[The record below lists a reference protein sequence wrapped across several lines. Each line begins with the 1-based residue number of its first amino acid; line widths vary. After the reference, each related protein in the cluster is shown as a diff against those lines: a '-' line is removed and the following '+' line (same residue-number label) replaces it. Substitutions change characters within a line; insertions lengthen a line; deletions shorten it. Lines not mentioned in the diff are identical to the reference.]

1 MHVAYP
7 SLTRRAGKGTFR
19 RLPHSGCGWSPA
31 PLNIRPVPLEVA
43 APIDLAREPPFRL
56 GDTEVRPPTLE
67 LVRAGRAA
75 SVEPKVMQALVA
87 LARHLGQ
94 VTSRDELVETCWA
107 GRFVSEDAIQRIIAK
122 LRQAAEQHAGGDF
135 AIETIPRV
143 GYRLVLAG
151 ARVAESEI
159 APAKARPKRTWM
171 ALAALALVGVL
182 VVGALAWR
190 ALAPSG
196 AAATVSLAD
205 FKAVGPG
212 VPADLPVTF
221 VETVRDAFGE
231 DNDLTLRDRGADYV
245 LHGLIRRVDDKYRYA
260 VRLEDTR
267 DGAMIW
273 ATSPEL
279 PAQDPRATRKMA
291 VSVTQVVR
299 CGLKAAAAHP
309 RRLPTHTLALFMQY
323 CDASIGVRPDSERA
337 LGLARRVVAES
348 SDFSWGWSAV
358 AASSAALYVGA
369 PLAAKPAYAAEVNA
383 AAARALRLD
392 PTNGQ
397 AYEMQAYILP
407 LNALAQREA
416 LFKRAVQGHLTG
428 CGCELGNMGNF
439 LSSVGRL
446 REAQAYYRRFY
457 DLQPLYVAAD
467 INLAISY
474 DNAGQ
479 WQKAEDIFAKVTET
493 YGPRRGD
500 RYAMHAS
507 YRGDWGPARRYAES
521 APPALG
527 PALGGAVD
535 ALASGRPDQI
545 AAAGRALE
553 AVERQVQGGGLVDGV
568 FLADTLVAL
577 GARDGA
583 FRRLEIVAER
593 GAASA
598 LFMPRERALSHDPR
612 YAAILK
618 RSGLMDYWRN
628 SHTRPDLCGDP
639 DPPAFCATL

>member
-1 MHVAYP
+1 M
-7 SLTRRAGKGTFR
+7 
-19 RLPHSGCGWSPA
+19 
-31 PLNIRPVPLEVA
+31 
-43 APIDLAREPPFRL
+43 AREAPFRL
-56 GDTEVRPPTLE
+56 GGTEVRPPTLE
-67 LVRAGRAA
+67 LVREGRAA
-75 SVEPKVMQALVA
+75 GVEPKVMQALVA
-87 LARHLGQ
+87 LSRHLGH
-94 VTSRDELVETCWA
+94 VTSRDELVETCWS
-107 GRFVSEDAIQRIIAK
+107 GRIVSEDAIQRMIAK
-122 LRQAAEQHAGGDF
+122 LRQAGEQHAGGDF

-151 ARVAESEI
+151 APVSESET
-159 APAKARPKRTWM
+159 ASARARPRRTWM
-171 ALAALALVGVL
+171 ALAAVALVGL
-182 VVGALAWR
+182 VVIGALAWR

-196 AAATVSLAD
+196 VAATVSLAD

-245 LHGLIRRVDDKYRYA
+245 LHGLIRRVDDRFRYA

-267 DGAMIW
+267 DGTMIW
-273 ATSPEL
+273 ATSPEF
-279 PAQDPRATRKMA
+279 PAQEPWATRRMA

-309 RRLPTHTLALFMQY
+309 RRLPSHTLALFMQY
-323 CDASIGVRPDSERA
+323 CEASIGVRPDFERA
-337 LGLARRVVAES
+337 LALARRVVAETP
-348 SDFSWGWSAV
+348 DFSWGWSAV
-358 AASSAALYVGA
+358 AGSAAALYVGA
-369 PLAAKPAYAAEVNA
+369 PPVGKPAYAAEVNA
-383 AAARALRLD
+383 AATRALRLD

-407 LNALAQREA
+407 LNALAEREA
-416 LFKRAVQGHLTG
+416 LLKRAVQGHLTG

-446 REAQAYYRRFY
+446 REAQVYYRRFY
-457 DLQPLYVAAD
+457 DLQPLYVPAD
-467 INLAISY
+467 INLAIGY
-474 DNAGQ
+474 DNVGQ
-479 WQKAEDIFAKVTET
+479 WREAEEMFTKVMAT

-500 RYAMHAS
+500 RYAIHAS
-507 YRGDWGPARRYAES
+507 YRGDWGPARRLAET
-521 APPALG
+521 APPPLG
-527 PALGGAVD
+527 PVLVIAID

-545 AAAGRALE
+545 AAARRALE
-553 AVERQVQGGGLVDGV
+553 TAERQAEGGGLIDGV

-598 LFMPRERALSHDPR
+598 LFMPRERALRHDPR
-612 YAAILK
+612 YAAILQ
-618 RSGLMDYWRN
+618 RSGHMDYWRS